1 MFLFGSSAE
10 EAHAKNML
18 NAAEPIAKVASSL
31 GYDDPSAFSKAFK
44 AWFGLSPSHYLDKQ
58 KKS

>member
-1 MFLFGSSAE
+1 
-10 EAHAKNML
+10 ML